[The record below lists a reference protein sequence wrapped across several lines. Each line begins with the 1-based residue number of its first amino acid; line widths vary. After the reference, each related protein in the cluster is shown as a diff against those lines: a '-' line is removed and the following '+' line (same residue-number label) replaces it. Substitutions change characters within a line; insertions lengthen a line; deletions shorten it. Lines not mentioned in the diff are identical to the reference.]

1 MRCMIDIGPGA
12 SAADRYGSRRRIDA
26 GVFDWRKIDDQR
38 VVRDSETAGVMSAAA
53 NGEQEFVFAGKI
65 HARDDVCH
73 VGAARDRQWFFV
85 DHRVVNLA
93 RLGVIGVRG
102 LNDRAAQ
109 ARLERADSISGKR
122 FTHSDERRRTGYN
135 QPDMKQLQL
144 VALIA
149 AGAALIGCETTNQT
163 GMGNQEQ
170 KRLAQIQRQQQE
182 SAQYDESEINLW
194 NAQVDVLNRG
204 TNPAIR
210 Y

>member
-1 MRCMIDIGPGA
+1 
-12 SAADRYGSRRRIDA
+12 
-26 GVFDWRKIDDQR
+26 
-38 VVRDSETAGVMSAAA
+38 
-53 NGEQEFVFAGKI
+53 
-65 HARDDVCH
+65 
-73 VGAARDRQWFFV
+73 
-85 DHRVVNLA
+85 
-93 RLGVIGVRG
+93 
-102 LNDRAAQ
+102 
-109 ARLERADSISGKR
+109 
-122 FTHSDERRRTGYN
+122 
-135 QPDMKQLQL
+135 MKQLQL

-210 Y
+210 